1 MEAICICQVTFL
13 FFTSISAYLR
23 SFQYKI
29 LSNVLYLNKKLH
41 TLVYQTNNC
50 CFCKMEEETISH
62 QFYYCNQIQNI
73 WNQVQTY
80 FTDCLRFS
88 QLTSQTTIFGFNKID
103 NDTFQSHILLSLRL
117 HIYNVQII

>member
-1 MEAICICQVTFL
+1 
-13 FFTSISAYLR
+13 
-23 SFQYKI
+23 
-29 LSNVLYLNKKLH
+29 
-41 TLVYQTNNC
+41 
-50 CFCKMEEETISH
+50 MEEETISH

-88 QLTSQTTIFGFNKID
+88 QLTSQTTIFGFNKSD

-117 HIYNVQII
+117 HIYNIQII